1 MGHMDEVD
9 LHHLRK
15 LDYLADMGHAKAKE
29 LGRQG
34 HSEGSSADECP
45 ECNRV
50 SNEVRAERL
59 LSEKQFG
66 K

>member
-1 MGHMDEVD
+1 MSEID
-9 LHHLRK
+9 LHHVQK

-34 HSEGSSADECP
+34 HSEGSSAYECP
-45 ECNRV
+45 ECTRV
-50 SNEVRAERL
+50 LEEVRSERN
-59 LSEKQFG
+59 LSKEQFG